1 MGRIKRH
8 LQVRRDAN
16 RPVKA
21 IGVIGLATA
30 LFHQRHRF
38 FHLPRHFRRIV
49 DDDPIVTTGGL
60 AQSMGDKLVQHAEVV
75 GALFRSGE
83 DQRQH
88 LRFVLRMHQN
98 TQQIEQLFGS
108 ADAAR
113 EDNDPVGDAHEGF
126 QTLFDIRHDDQF
138 VDQRVRR
145 FCGND
150 GRFGH
155 ADKAAVFVALLRV
168 ADGGAFHRGLH
179 RARPAAGADV
189 QFAQSQLRTDA
200 AGVEIFV
207 FINGVTAPADDH
219 VRCFADVQRA
229 GVAQDRKHQVG
240 DMDRTFQIEVREAN
254 GIVDLAVNEQDIA
267 QHGEQV
273 GLQGTDNTPVNESFF
288 RRVDQFQLHAT
299 FATQHVNIEVFKTG
313 EQLLAVIGQ
322 APRVKHSKRAVAK
335 ELIQVT
341 AGGALKH
348 IHFQL
353 RQHIH

>member
-1 MGRIKRH
+1 MISSLTSG
-8 LQVRRDAN
+8 
-16 RPVKA
+16 
-21 IGVIGLATA
+21 
-30 LFHQRHRF
+30 F
-38 FHLPRHFRRIV
+38 
-49 DDDPIVTTGGL
+49 GGN
-60 AQSMGDKLVQHAEVV
+60 E
-75 GALFRSGE
+75 
-83 DQRQH
+83 
-88 LRFVLRMHQN
+88 
-98 TQQIEQLFGS
+98 
-108 ADAAR
+108 
-113 EDNDPVGDAHEGF
+113 
-126 QTLFDIRHDDQF
+126 
-138 VDQRVRR
+138 
-145 FCGND
+145 

-179 RARPAAGADV
+179 CARPAAGADV

-273 GLQGTDNTPVNESFF
+273 GLQGTDNTPVNESLF

-322 APRVKHSKRAVAK
+322 APRVEHSKRAVAK